1 MPTSLSV
8 SIINYRTGDL
18 TIACVQSVL
27 EAARGEAALD
37 VHTVVVD
44 NASGDG
50 SADQIAAWIKEQNV
64 GDQVTLVRSPT
75 NTGFSGGHNQ
85 GITARPSDFV
95 LVLNSDAAIRPG
107 ALSALIRAAEDAP
120 DTGFFAPRLEDPD
133 GTPQVS
139 CFRAHSPLSE
149 VIRTAVTG
157 AVTRALGRYEVAL
170 GINPPPEH
178 IEWMSFA
185 CILLRRE
192 MIDAI
197 GPMDEGYFLYFE
209 DAEYALRGRRAGW
222 GCAFVP
228 DARVIH
234 YRGGSGPVKA
244 LQKAKKRL
252 PRYYYCARSRFFHQQ
267 YGRAGLLAANLCWHL
282 GRGIAQLR
290 RLAGRAPV
298 PMAACEARDIW
309 TNFTN
314 PLGPRGAPG
323 EDHGRA

>member
-1 MPTSLSV
+1 MPTTLSV

-27 EAARGEAALD
+27 EAARAETGLSI
-37 VHTVVVD
+37 HTVVVD

-50 SADQIAAWIKEQNV
+50 SADQIANWIEQTGV
-64 GDQVTLVRSPT
+64 AAQVTLVRSPT
-75 NTGFSGGHNQ
+75 NTGFAGGHNQ

-95 LVLNSDAAIRPG
+95 LLLNSDAAMRPG
-107 ALSALIRAAEDAP
+107 AFSALMQAAQNAP

-139 CFRAHSPLSE
+139 CFRAHSPRSE
-149 VIRTAVTG
+149 LIRTAVTG
-157 AVTRALGRYEVAL
+157 AVTRALKRHEVAL
-170 GINPPPEH
+170 GLDPEPAQ

-185 CILLRRE
+185 CILLRRD

-197 GPMDEGYFLYFE
+197 GLMDDGYFLYFE
-209 DAEYALRGRRAGW
+209 DAEYGLRGRRAGW
-222 GCAFVP
+222 GCAYVP
-228 DARVIH
+228 EARVIH

-252 PRYYYCARSRFFHQQ
+252 PRYYYCARSRFFHQH
-267 YGRAGLLAANLCWHL
+267 YGHTGLLAANLCWHL
-282 GRGIAQLR
+282 GRVIAHLR
-290 RLAGRAPV
+290 WLAGRRPV
-298 PMAACEARDIW
+298 PMAAHEARDIW
-309 TNFTN
+309 INFTT

-323 EDHGRA
+323 E